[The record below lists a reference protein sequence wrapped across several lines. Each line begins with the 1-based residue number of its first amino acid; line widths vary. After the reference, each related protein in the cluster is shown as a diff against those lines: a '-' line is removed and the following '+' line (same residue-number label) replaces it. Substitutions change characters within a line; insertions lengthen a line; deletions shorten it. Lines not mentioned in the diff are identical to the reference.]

1 MPDLGAQGLDP
12 LIFNV
17 GIYFRYG
24 THNYMMR
31 ARARLDSRGRLVIPK
46 QLREAVGLREGDE
59 VVISV
64 RGSSLVITKASDPFA
79 RLERLLGDLTFD
91 RSLRRVAEKEASR
104 EVARARKSPS

>member
-1 MPDLGAQGLDP
+1 
-12 LIFNV
+12 
-17 GIYFRYG
+17 
-24 THNYMMR
+24 MMR

-64 RGSSLVITKASDPFA
+64 RGSSLVITKAGDPFA
-79 RLERLLGDLTFD
+79 RLGRLLGDLTFD